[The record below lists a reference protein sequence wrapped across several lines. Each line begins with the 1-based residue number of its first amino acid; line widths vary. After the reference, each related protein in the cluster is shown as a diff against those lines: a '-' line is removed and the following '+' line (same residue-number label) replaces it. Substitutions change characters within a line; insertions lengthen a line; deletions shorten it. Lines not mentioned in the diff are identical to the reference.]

1 MAEAKKARAA
11 GSYNVQGQKVKV
23 LYTKDK
29 HKLWSDLFYITESQI
44 AALKGKVDSG
54 DELDNKD
61 FQKLDSCYTGMKRL
75 LEIEAV
81 LKSDAIS
88 SMSNDDLLK
97 ISRKIIRERPKT
109 DDSGS

>member
-1 MAEAKKARAA
+1 MSEATKRTA
-11 GSYNVQGQKVKV
+11 GAYNVQGQKVKV

-29 HKLWSDLFYITESQI
+29 HKLWADLFYITESQI
-44 AALKGKVDSG
+44 SALKDKVDSG
-54 DELDNKD
+54 NELDNKD
-61 FQKLDSCYTGMKRL
+61 FQKLDSCYSGMKKL

-81 LKSDAIS
+81 LKSDAIA

-97 ISRKIIRERPKT
+97 ISRKIIRERPKL